1 MGTALACLLVLPAA
15 AQAPCSGEPRLHA
28 NGAIPDTPE
37 TLRGIPRTPTYR
49 AFLPDHVDLSSYFPR
64 PGDQGAKGSCV
75 GWAVG
80 YAAPAYYAEWAE
92 NRDVNNARNIPS
104 PAYIYDLI
112 KQVGSCNTGS
122 KISAALDLLKTGAA
136 SLAEYPYSPRFC
148 SPPAESLRA
157 SATDFRID
165 NWELVD
171 IHNIDQIKAE
181 LYKKNPV
188 IISLHDSASFDRLK
202 AGQRI
207 RIATTV
213 GTRSRWSNAA
223 RVADQE

>member
-1 MGTALACLLVLPAA
+1 LGTALACLLVLPAA
-15 AQAPCSGEPRLHA
+15 AQAPCSGEPPLHA

-37 TLRGIPRTPTYR
+37 TLRGIPR
-49 AFLPDHVDLSSYFPR
+49 V
-64 PGDQGAKGSCV
+64 
-75 GWAVG
+75 
-80 YAAPAYYAEWAE
+80 
-92 NRDVNNARNIPS
+92 
-104 PAYIYDLI
+104 

-148 SPPAESLRA
+148 SPPPESLRA